1 MSEEYIGMEWSQD
14 ILERL
19 QMIAYEETVREP
31 FRKYFR
37 TTATFLSAL
46 LMGSSDDN
54 FLLPPYRYLDADYL
68 VRELSPYGSR
78 FSVLSMELY
87 RLIPAIHEGRIEHV
101 KATLYT
107 FIELYCMFEED
118 YLPENKDGVRC
129 LPDPQRVQD
138 VLYAYA
144 YDYSELFL
152 TEQLDQIFGNKK
164 NMYSVSFLFPIEN
177 STFDT
182 IQLPEEIASGHQ
194 YDLTLVLGE
203 RIVSRLLEELKQY
216 LLENKITKTEGERL
230 LVILKRSD
238 ALTSDQTRL
247 TKHQKKV
254 LLIFGKETERLVQEL
269 PG

>member
-68 VRELSPYGSR
+68 VRELSPYGSS

-144 YDYSELFL
+144 YDYWIRFL
-152 TEQLDQIFGNKK
+152 ATKK
-164 NMYSVSFLFPIEN
+164 TCIVFRFCSRLRIPPLIRYSCRKRLLLAINMTSHWFWESVS
-177 STFDT
+177 S
-182 IQLPEEIASGHQ
+182 
-194 YDLTLVLGE
+194 
-203 RIVSRLLEELKQY
+203 
-216 LLENKITKTEGERL
+216 
-230 LVILKRSD
+230 
-238 ALTSDQTRL
+238 
-247 TKHQKKV
+247 
-254 LLIFGKETERLVQEL
+254 
-269 PG
+269 PGFWKN

>member
-1 MSEEYIGMEWSQD
+1 M
-14 ILERL
+14 
-19 QMIAYEETVREP
+19 
-31 FRKYFR
+31 
-37 TTATFLSAL
+37 
-46 LMGSSDDN
+46 
-54 FLLPPYRYLDADYL
+54 
-68 VRELSPYGSR
+68 
-78 FSVLSMELY
+78 
-87 RLIPAIHEGRIEHV
+87 
-101 KATLYT
+101 
-107 FIELYCMFEED
+107 
-118 YLPENKDGVRC
+118 
-129 LPDPQRVQD
+129 
-138 VLYAYA
+138 
-144 YDYSELFL
+144 
-152 TEQLDQIFGNKK
+152 
-164 NMYSVSFLFPIEN
+164 FPIEN

-216 LLENKITKTEGERL
+216 LLENKITKAEGERL